1 MPDNPYYGRDGLSP
15 MPVVGPRLRRD
26 VIQHCAQ
33 YTLETLNA
41 DEELLDLVL
50 DDMGLLTED
59 GFVPSRNEN
68 EEFYTRLNAI
78 QIEVLLEA
86 LHQSVPYYGRPRE

>member
-1 MPDNPYYGRDGLSP
+1 MHRDEVIQEKEARNTL
-15 MPVVGPRLRRD
+15 
-26 VIQHCAQ
+26 IQHCAQ

-41 DEELLDLVL
+41 DEELLDAVL
-50 DDMGLLTED
+50 SDMGLLTED
-59 GFVPSRNEN
+59 GFIPSRQEN
-68 EEFYTRLNAI
+68 EEFWMRLNAI